1 MATYVKGQLKQQIEP
16 ESDCLSSGEH
26 LEFMDMLQNPTKH
39 MSRTEQRKL
48 KLKEI
53 GVAVDDIE
61 AQIEEDTEMSLR
73 PKTKQKE
80 KPKAEST
87 FKNYGFEVLP
97 DYMYLYSS
105 SIQIKLKLEHN
116 PG

>member
-1 MATYVKGQLKQQIEP
+1 
-16 ESDCLSSGEH
+16 
-26 LEFMDMLQNPTKH
+26 MLQNPTKH

-97 DYMYLYSS
+97 DNYMTCSTCTYTHRILESN
-105 SIQIKLKLEHN
+105 ILIKLKLEHN

>member
-1 MATYVKGQLKQQIEP
+1 MCTVIIIHI
-16 ESDCLSSGEH
+16 GEH

-61 AQIEEDTEMSLR
+61 AQIEEDTEISLR
-73 PKTKQKE
+73 PKNKQKD

-87 FKNYGFEVLP
+87 FKNYEFEVCFRIGNSYNVLEYC
-97 DYMYLYSS
+97 DISVYLRT
-105 SIQIKLKLEHN
+105 
-116 PG
+116 